1 MTMNPDFYIGLQIS
15 LAGLLVTFMAL
26 GLLILLIRLLVWLFP
41 VRVRAKG
48 ADEEERLREESA
60 VALAVAV
67 SLLENDD
74 GPADRDPSLGKLL
87 EK

>member
-1 MTMNPDFYIGLQIS
+1 MNPEFYLGLQIS
-15 LAGLLVTFMAL
+15 LAGLLVTFLAL

-41 VRVRAKG
+41 VRVTTMAEG
-48 ADEEERLREESA
+48 DDERRREETA

-67 SLLENDD
+67 SLLEKD
-74 GPADRDPSLGKLL
+74 GDLPGRDPSLGKLL